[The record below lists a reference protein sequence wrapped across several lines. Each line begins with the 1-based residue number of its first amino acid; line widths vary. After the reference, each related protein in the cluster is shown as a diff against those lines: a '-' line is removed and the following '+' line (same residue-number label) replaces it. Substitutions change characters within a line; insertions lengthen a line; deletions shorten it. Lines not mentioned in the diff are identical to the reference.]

1 MIAAELESVSLAE
14 VIRYINKFSNNVMAR
29 NLLLTLGSNHPPATP
44 AKAAT
49 VIKKWLDQSGVMMP
63 KLNIDNGA
71 GLSRDARISAQGLA
85 ALLESAVTW
94 PWWPEFLGSLPIAE
108 VDGSLKK
115 RFHNIAQPGRLRL
128 KTGLLKDARSLAGY
142 VIDRNGDLWV
152 VVILHN
158 EPRAAQPIGI
168 EIQHRILK
176 TLF

>member
-1 MIAAELESVSLAE
+1 
-14 VIRYINKFSNNVMAR
+14 
-29 NLLLTLGSNHPPATP
+29 
-44 AKAAT
+44 
-49 VIKKWLDQSGVMMP
+49 MMP

-85 ALLESAVTW
+85 ALLESAATW
-94 PWWPEFLGSLPIAE
+94 AWWPEFLGSLPIAE

-128 KTGLLKDARSLAGY
+128 KTGLLKDARALAGY

-158 EPRAAQPIGI
+158 GPRAAQPIGI
-168 EIQHRILK
+168 EIQHRILE

>member
-1 MIAAELESVSLAE
+1 VSLTE

-29 NLLLTLGSNHPPATP
+29 NLLLTLGAHHPPATP
-44 AKAAT
+44 DKAEAK
-49 VIKKWLDQSGVMMP
+49 IKEWLDQSGVRMP

-71 GLSRDARISAQGLA
+71 GLSRDAKISAQGLA
-85 ALLESAVTW
+85 ALLESAAAW
-94 PWWPEFLGSLPIAE
+94 AWWPEFLGSLPIAE

-115 RFHNIAQPGRLRL
+115 RFHNIAPPGRLRL
-128 KTGLLKDARSLAGY
+128 KTGLLKDARALAGY

-158 EPRAAQPIGI
+158 HPKAASSVGI
-168 EIQHRILK
+168 EIQHRILE